1 MAVGGSRPASA
12 MTGSAWCSTVER
24 ALGVQCNLSFASG
37 TGWPSDEVSIH
48 IREWGAVQP
57 EEARRQGREA
67 FQFTFVSGVPCN
79 MSESSDPRPIPE
91 FQFTFVSGVPCNTDE
106 ARRGIDKQ
114 IVSIHIRE
122 WGAVQPQVQRWFCSC
137 SGTVF
142 QFTFVSGVPCN
153 RRKFVPPL
161 TKVSIHIREWG
172 AVQHLDDNIR
182 NLCGAAVSIHIREWG
197 AVQRWQGPLRPVS
210 RPLRPVSRPLVFQFT
225 FVSGVP
231 CNPGGFSDLVTR
243 GNVSLLQ
250 TLATSIGA
258 RVPELAVLVASG
270 LVRWAT
276 HPRCHCVIKLPPPP
290 AAKGRDFLVF
300 RVPPS
305 RGLARG
311 ARLVR
316 LFRRCSSSLGIVGR
330 RRSNRWRCR

>member
-1 MAVGGSRPASA
+1 MQLLIIIIIGSINAGAFQFTFVSGVPCNSLMMLVGA
-12 MTGSAWCSTVER
+12 MS
-24 ALGVQCNLSFASG
+24 
-37 TGWPSDEVSIH
+37 PVSIH
-48 IREWGAVQP
+48 IREWGAVQHAP
-57 EEARRQGREA
+57 ILATPFGGPRPHRRRSDG

-243 GNVSLLQ
+243 GNVS
-250 TLATSIGA
+250 TVADPRCFASRKGA
-258 RVPELAVLVASG
+258 RVGSFG
-270 LVRWAT
+270 
-276 HPRCHCVIKLPPPP
+276 
-290 AAKGRDFLVF
+290 
-300 RVPPS
+300 
-305 RGLARG
+305 
-311 ARLVR
+311 
-316 LFRRCSSSLGIVGR
+316 GIVPCQVGNAPSVPLR
-330 RRSNRWRCR
+330 DQAATPPGS